1 MASRASSGLLVKQ
14 VHHLW
19 SGTWT
24 TVFATFIL
32 RTLLLYCV
40 SDELCVCIRASQLIF
55 RPSNM
60 HPLHFVRPSSRRAT
74 AAILFFSFLVIF
86 LSACDCSSTIMISSA
101 RLPSTSPSAVAALPS
116 QYSIRNQGAARC
128 RVPQYGTRAPRGA
141 GCRGAPQCD
150 NSQIS

>member
-55 RPSNM
+55 RPSNL

-101 RLPSTSPSAVAALPS
+101 RLPKFETTPNPICCGDSGGRAGFLTKPYKCEKVQVLECELVLAPSL
-116 QYSIRNQGAARC
+116 
-128 RVPQYGTRAPRGA
+128 
-141 GCRGAPQCD
+141 
-150 NSQIS
+150 

>member
-101 RLPSTSPSAVAALPS
+101 RLPKFETTPNPNQILLWRFWREGWIANVNKTLPT
-116 QYSIRNQGAARC
+116 QETICGKR
-128 RVPQYGTRAPRGA
+128 P
-141 GCRGAPQCD
+141 GAPNPPQL
-150 NSQIS
+150 